1 MFVLAIYKASHARY
15 YDNVDWR
22 HVQYPDK
29 QCGYYWYPDSVTVYL
44 GGFCHGESGS
54 CNKGYYRRANSLE
67 YILYNW
73 VLFELLK
80 EQGNCQYD
88 KERGEYCA

>member
-1 MFVLAIYKASHARY
+1 MFVLAIYKTSHARY

-44 GGFCHGESGS
+44 ADFAMEKVGAAIRLLPPGE
-54 CNKGYYRRANSLE
+54 
-67 YILYNW
+67 
-73 VLFELLK
+73 FP
-80 EQGNCQYD
+80 
-88 KERGEYCA
+88 